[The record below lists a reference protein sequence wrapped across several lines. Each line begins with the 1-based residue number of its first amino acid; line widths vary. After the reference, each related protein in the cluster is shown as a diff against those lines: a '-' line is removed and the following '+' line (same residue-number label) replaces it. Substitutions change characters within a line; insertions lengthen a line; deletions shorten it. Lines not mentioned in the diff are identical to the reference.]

1 MSVFQ
6 THEGLHRMKR
16 LYFGPM
22 SATGI
27 FHHAVHQQF
36 AGVPG
41 CISIHDNVLVY
52 GATLEEHNKHLEL
65 TLTRAK
71 ERGITFKLAKSTFC
85 LPEVR
90 WFGRVFSS
98 TGMSADPDKIAHII
112 TAGRPGTTEDIRS
125 FLQAAAYNAK
135 YTFDHQETHTYEE
148 MTKPLRELMVKGAQ
162 FSWDGRREQAYQ
174 AILRM
179 MSDQTTLRAFD
190 RDKVIHYVSDASP
203 EGISASIYQEED
215 DGTWVP
221 VDHTSRALSAA
232 EQRLRS
238 QIDWES
244 LAKSWGMTQFS
255 SS

>member
-1 MSVFQ
+1 MHLQKLREDGVIEDVDPREPIDCVLNIALSEKKNKDIRMNIDARPLNKGAKMTKYHITTPQEVRHSIKGAKYFSEMDMGHGFHQVPLDPETSRKSVFQ

-36 AGVPG
+36 AGIPG

-52 GATLEEHNKHLEL
+52 GATVEEHNMNLEQ
-65 TLTRAK
+65 TLARAK

-98 TGMSADPDKIAHII
+98 TGMSADPDKISHII
-112 TAGRPGTTEDIRS
+112 TAGRPGTTEDVRS

-135 YTFDHQETHTYEE
+135 YTFDHQETQTY
-148 MTKPLRELMVKGAQ
+148 
-162 FSWDGRREQAYQ
+162 
-174 AILRM
+174 
-179 MSDQTTLRAFD
+179 
-190 RDKVIHYVSDASP
+190 
-203 EGISASIYQEED
+203 
-215 DGTWVP
+215 
-221 VDHTSRALSAA
+221 
-232 EQRLRS
+232 
-238 QIDWES
+238 
-244 LAKSWGMTQFS
+244 
-255 SS
+255 